1 MKAGKLNSE
10 DLKSIIDQNT
20 TIKREEVRVRPG
32 IGEDCSVISF
42 GTREC
47 VVSTDPITAAI
58 GNIGKLAVNINCN
71 DIASCGVAPMG
82 LLVTILA
89 PEGTE
94 LLEIQKVMKDIDEE
108 CKKLNVEI
116 LGGHTE
122 ITTAV
127 NRIIVSCT
135 AIGSGAADSAIATS
149 GAQDGDDIIVTKC
162 LAMEGTAIIAK
173 DYKEKLKN
181 IFTQKDYIEAEGFF
195 EKISVVKEGIIAG
208 EMRANSMHDITEGG
222 VLGALWEVT
231 EASNKGFIVHMDKMP
246 IKASSKKLCK
256 LLEIDPLRLV
266 SSGSMLITT
275 NKGEELLK
283 GLRAQGIKCEIIG
296 KITENK
302 KILIENGK
310 EIQVTPPERDELF
323 KGLEYLNEL

>member
-1 MKAGKLNSE
+1 MKSGKLNSQ
-10 DLKSIIDQNT
+10 DLKSIIDNNT
-20 TIKREEVRVRPG
+20 TIKRSEVRVRSG

-42 GTREC
+42 GEHEC
-47 VVSTDPITAAI
+47 VVSTDPITAAK

-71 DIASCGVAPMG
+71 DIASCGVAPLG
-82 LLVTILA
+82 ILVTILA

-94 LLEIQKVMKDIDEE
+94 LIEIQQVMRDIDME

-127 NRIIVSCT
+127 NRIVVSCT
-135 AIGSGAADSAIATS
+135 ALGSGTKNSAIATA
-149 GAQDGDDIIVTKC
+149 GAKTGDDIIVTKY

-181 IFTQKDYIEAEGFF
+181 IFTQKDFIEAEGFF
-195 EKISVVKEGIIAG
+195 EDISVVEEGIIAG
-208 EMRANSMHDITEGG
+208 EIGANSMHDITEGG

-231 EASNKGFIVHMDKMP
+231 EASNKGFIVYMDKMP
-246 IKASSKKLCK
+246 IKASSEKLSMFLK
-256 LLEIDPLRLV
+256 IDPLRLI

-275 NKGEELLK
+275 NNGEELLK
-283 GLRAQGIKCEIIG
+283 GLETHGIKGKIIG

-302 KILIENGK
+302 KILIQDGK

-323 KGLEYLNEL
+323 IGLEYLKEL